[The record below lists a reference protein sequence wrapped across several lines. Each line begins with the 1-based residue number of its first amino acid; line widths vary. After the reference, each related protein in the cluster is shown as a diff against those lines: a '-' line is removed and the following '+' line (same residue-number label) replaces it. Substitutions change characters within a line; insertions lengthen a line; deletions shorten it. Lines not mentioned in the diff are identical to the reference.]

1 MIQKDTALL
10 IIDMQQDFVREGTPL
25 CVAGA
30 AATVPVIASLLAD
43 CRNSGRIA
51 IFHIVR
57 EYEPDGT
64 DLERC
69 RLESFHRV
77 PGAIRGTAGAEIV
90 PELQP
95 HPGETVIVKPRYS
108 AFFPDQAGFM
118 PAPPWSRFP
127 ADSRDAISE
136 LHPRHGDRRA
146 FAGLSSHRHF
156 RLLQRP
162 DAGDCGSQPDGY
174 AQSRRP
180 LPDVRRMASG
190 NFRPPSSVIL
200 LIRQKPAE
208 GVTFHFPFISSESR
222 ALSCTAHQ
230 THCCRNHPHDQLG

>member
-1 MIQKDTALL
+1 MMIQKDTALL
-10 IIDMQQDFVREGTPL
+10 LIDMQQDFVGEGTPL

-108 AFFPDQAGFM
+108 AFFQTKLDLCLRRLGVDSLLIAGTQY
-118 PAPPWSRFP
+118 PNCIRATVT
-127 ADSRDAISE
+127 DALSLDYQVTVISDCCSARTPE
-136 LHPRHGDRRA
+136 IAEANLTDMRNLGARCLT
-146 FAGLSSHRHF
+146 FAEWHLEISGH
-156 RLLQRP
+156 LL
-162 DAGDCGSQPDGY
+162 
-174 AQSRRP
+174 
-180 LPDVRRMASG
+180 
-190 NFRPPSSVIL
+190 PSS
-200 LIRQKPAE
+200 
-208 GVTFHFPFISSESR
+208 
-222 ALSCTAHQ
+222 C
-230 THCCRNHPHDQLG
+230 

>member
-108 AFFPDQAGFM
+108 AFFQTKLD
-118 PAPPWSRFP
+118 
-127 ADSRDAISE
+127 
-136 LHPRHGDRRA
+136 LCLRRL
-146 FAGLSSHRHF
+146 GV
-156 RLLQRP
+156 
-162 DAGDCGSQPDGY
+162 GS
-174 AQSRRP
+174 
-180 LPDVRRMASG
+180 
-190 NFRPPSSVIL
+190 L
-200 LIRQKPAE
+200 LIAGTQYP
-208 GVTFHFPFISSESR
+208 
-222 ALSCTAHQ
+222 
-230 THCCRNHPHDQLG
+230 N